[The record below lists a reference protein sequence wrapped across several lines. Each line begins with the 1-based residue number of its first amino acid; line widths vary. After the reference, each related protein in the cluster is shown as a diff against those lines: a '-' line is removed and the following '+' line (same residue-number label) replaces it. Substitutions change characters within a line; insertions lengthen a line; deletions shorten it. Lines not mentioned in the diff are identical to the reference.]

1 MTNNDIIRRLRYTF
15 SITDDEVIELFDLG
29 NMLATP
35 LQLIAWFKKEEDEGY
50 TALKDVELASFLNG
64 FISKK
69 RGKKDG
75 AIVPAEE
82 ELNNNIILRKLK
94 IALNLKDVDIIDVF
108 KLADLRVSKHE
119 LSALFRKPDHPHY
132 RACKNQFL
140 RNFLLGLQL
149 RHRPK

>member
-15 SITDDEVIELFDLG
+15 SITDDEVIELFELG
-29 NMLATP
+29 NMVATP
-35 LQLIAWFKKEEDEGY
+35 FQLIAWFKKEEDEGY

-75 AIVPAEE
+75 AIVIAEE

>member
-29 NMLATP
+29 NMVATP

-75 AIVPAEE
+75 AIFPAEE